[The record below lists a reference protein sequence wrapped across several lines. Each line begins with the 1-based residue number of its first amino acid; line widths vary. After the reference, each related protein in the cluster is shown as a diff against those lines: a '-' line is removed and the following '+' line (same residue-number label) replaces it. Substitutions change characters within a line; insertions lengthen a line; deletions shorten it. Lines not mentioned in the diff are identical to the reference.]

1 MTEKK
6 TNLNWEWSEGV
17 KPSGR
22 PIEEVLEEAKQNV
35 IATNGRLYTTEEVIQ
50 LVDEARKELRENG
63 EIE

>member
-1 MTEKK
+1 MAKK

-22 PIEEVLEEAKQNV
+22 PIKEVIAETKQNI
-35 IATNGRLYTTEEVIQ
+35 IATNGRLYTTEEAIQ
-50 LVDEARKELRENG
+50 LVEEARKELREKG